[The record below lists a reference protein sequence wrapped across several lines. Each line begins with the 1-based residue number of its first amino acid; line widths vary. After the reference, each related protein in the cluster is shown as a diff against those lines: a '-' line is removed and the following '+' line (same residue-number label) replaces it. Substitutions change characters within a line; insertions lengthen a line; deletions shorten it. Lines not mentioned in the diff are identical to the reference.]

1 MKEIIIKKPLF
12 GNYCNIRE
20 KYLREAIRR
29 REPLKIT
36 IPQGSAMIN
45 PAEWIRTGKA
55 TEQVFLIPDRPMKM
69 WGNYVK
75 IDSRTDE
82 EKSDEWVKKG
92 WV

>member
-1 MKEIIIKKPLF
+1 MKEIIIRKPLYDNF
-12 GNYCNIRE
+12 VNLRE

-36 IPQGSAMIN
+36 IPQGSAVIN
-45 PAEWIRTGKA
+45 PKEWIRTGKA

-69 WGNYVK
+69 WGNYVQV
-75 IDSRTDE
+75 DNRTAE